1 MFDVG
6 FSELALLAIL
16 ALIIAGPERLPGIMR
31 GLGRMAARAR
41 SMTAAIRTELERE
54 VDSARHA
61 DRSRGE
67 QSSNQQTR
75 ADADSAEQREHD

>member
-16 ALIIAGPERLPGIMR
+16 ALVIAGPERLPGIMR
-31 GLGRMAARAR
+31 GLGRLAARAR

-54 VDSARHA
+54 VDSAE
-61 DRSRGE
+61 RGE
-67 QSSNQQTR
+67 RSDEAASKR
-75 ADADSAEQREHD
+75 EQPGDD